1 MNKSHL
7 INHVADEL
15 RTSKLQ
21 AALLVETVL
30 DGIKKGPETDQS
42 VTLTG
47 FGTFQLKARKARGAI
62 PTAVSRSRSVQAFGS
77 GSESAKPPRN
87 PSDRR
92 PKVSSQRIGR
102 PPGSPGDRPSFSSA
116 SGCAALERLELGP
129 DRRVVDLREE
139 PGDFAELRSRAQ

>member
-30 DGIKKGPETDQS
+30 DGIKKGLETDQS

-47 FGTFQLKARKARGAI
+47 FGTFQLKARVGRYPHSGEPIEIGPGLRVGFRVGKA
-62 PTAVSRSRSVQAFGS
+62 PK
-77 GSESAKPPRN
+77 ES
-87 PSDRR
+87 
-92 PKVSSQRIGR
+92 
-102 PPGSPGDRPSFSSA
+102 F
-116 SGCAALERLELGP
+116 
-129 DRRVVDLREE
+129 
-139 PGDFAELRSRAQ
+139 